1 MLEILDDDIPE
12 PDEVFQVI
20 LAQPRDGVEIGDPFK
35 GKFLIQLQLFEIRIL
50 AIQNFTDGKNFLQVA
65 LVISCKLH
73 LLSLCLSAFFTSV

>member
-35 GKFLIQLQLFEIRIL
+35 GKFLIQLQLFH
-50 AIQNFTDGKNFLQVA
+50 F
-65 LVISCKLH
+65 
-73 LLSLCLSAFFTSV
+73 